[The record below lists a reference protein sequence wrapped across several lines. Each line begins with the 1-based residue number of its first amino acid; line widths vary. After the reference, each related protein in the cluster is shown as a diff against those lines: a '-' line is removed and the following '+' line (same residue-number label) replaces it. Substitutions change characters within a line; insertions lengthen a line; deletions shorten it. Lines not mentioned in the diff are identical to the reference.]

1 MASATEKTARVE
13 FEEQALVHQQDMY
26 GAAMRLTRNPV
37 AAEDLVQEA
46 ILRAWKNWG
55 HFKRGTNCRAWLLRI
70 QTNTFI
76 NGYRRS
82 RTEQDFLDAKRM
94 GTVADGAYLQRGSE
108 TWSNPEKGYEHN
120 NISTPVSSALNRLKP
135 EFRMVLVLSDMEDL
149 SYKEISSLINVP
161 IGTVMS
167 RLFRARRNMRGML
180 TDHARTFGFE
190 EAACA
195 AAA

>member
-1 MASATEKTARVE
+1 MAPIAQEKTRVQ
-13 FEEQALVHQQDMY
+13 FEEQALIHLQDMY

-55 HFKRGTNCRAWLLRI
+55 HFKKGTNCRAWLLRI

-76 NGYRRS
+76 NGYRRT
-82 RTEQDFLDAKRM
+82 RTEQDFLDAKRL
-94 GTVADGAYLQRGSE
+94 GTVADGSYLRHGSE
-108 TWSNPEKGYEHN
+108 TWSNPEKGFEHN
-120 NISTPVSSALNRLKP
+120 NISDPVVTALERLKP
-135 EFRMVLVLSDMEDL
+135 EFRTVLVLSDLNDL
-149 SYKEISSLINVP
+149 SYKEISKLIDVP

-180 TDHARTFGFE
+180 TEHARIHGFGIAQ
-190 EAACA
+190 AA
-195 AAA
+195 